1 MTRLKS
7 EIWIQAYLR
16 RWFSAGGYGAV
27 LRKGA
32 PEAGAVYIV
41 VNRLD
46 GTMNVFGPAP
56 GPAYDDQGD
65 RRWAMAA
72 NGPIAPPELSALIEK
87 LSRIDPDIWV
97 IEIED
102 RSGTGGL
109 SLARD
114 I

>member
-1 MTRLKS
+1 MRLKS
-7 EIWIQAYLR
+7 EIWVQAYLR
-16 RWFSAGGYGAV
+16 RWFSTGGFGAV

-32 PEAGAVYIV
+32 PEAGAVYVV

-56 GPAYDDQGD
+56 GPAYDDNGD
-65 RRWAMAA
+65 RRWASAGEA
-72 NGPIAPPELSALIEK
+72 IDPSALNALIHK
-87 LSRIDPDIWV
+87 LERIDPDIWV
-97 IEIED
+97 VEIED

>member
-1 MTRLKS
+1 MRLKS
-7 EIWIQAYLR
+7 EIWVQAFLR
-16 RWFSAGGYGAV
+16 RWFAGGSFGAV

-32 PEAGAVYIV
+32 PEAGAVYVV

-46 GTMNVFGPAP
+46 GTAAVFGPAP
-56 GPAYDDQGD
+56 GPAYDDNGD
-65 RRWAMAA
+65 RRWAAA
-72 NGPIAPPELSALIEK
+72 VARPIADLDVAALIAR
-87 LSRIDPDIWV
+87 LARIDPDIWV

-114 I
+114 A